1 MAATYP
7 PGPPENDDAIVG
19 HPPNPVGDQPHQTAA
34 YPVAEIEAMQHRR
47 AMVAASGA
55 DISPIASADTSG
67 LLLTIA
73 ATRPPTVQTIRKTST
88 TNTDGVLLE

>member
-1 MAATYP
+1 
-7 PGPPENDDAIVG
+7 
-19 HPPNPVGDQPHQTAA
+19 
-34 YPVAEIEAMQHRR
+34 
-47 AMVAASGA
+47 MVAASGA